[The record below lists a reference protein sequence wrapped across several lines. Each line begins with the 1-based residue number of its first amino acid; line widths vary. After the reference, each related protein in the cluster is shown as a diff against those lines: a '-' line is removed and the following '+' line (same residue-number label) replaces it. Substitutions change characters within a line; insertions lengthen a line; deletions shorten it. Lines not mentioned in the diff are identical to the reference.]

1 MKVHLKLLV
10 TLPFCMIAL
19 LVPVSM
25 ADEAGHHHDEMSET
39 TVFGE
44 LGNAKLPT
52 KIVQLTM
59 TDQGKGMAF
68 TPSTITLRQG
78 EQVKFVIHNE
88 GALDHEMMLA
98 TKEMNDEHE
107 LQMVKNP
114 DMEHDQPNA
123 LRLKPGARGVIFWHF
138 TKAGEFDF
146 SCLIPGHREA
156 GMQGKVTVIARQAA
170 N

>member
-1 MKVHLKLLV
+1 
-10 TLPFCMIAL
+10 MIPWLA
-19 LVPVSM
+19 PMSM
-25 ADEAGHHHDEMSET
+25 ANEAGHHHDELSET

-44 LGNAKLPT
+44 PGNAKLPT
-52 KIVQLTM
+52 KVVQLTM

-68 TPSTITLRQG
+68 TPQNITLHQG
-78 EQVKFVIHNE
+78 DQVKFIVHNE

-98 TKEMNDEHE
+98 TKQMNDEHALE
-107 LQMVKNP
+107 MVKNP

-123 LRLKPGARGVIFWHF
+123 LRLKPGARGKILWHF

-156 GMQGKVTVIARQAA
+156 GMQGKVTVIARQASK
-170 N
+170 